1 MTSKSG
7 KSGLSLDAEIFQDVE
22 VQLAAHLGSGR
33 LSVRALLDL
42 EPGAVIDLDTPLD
55 GQVELRLNGKVVA
68 RGEIVAV
75 GDRFGIRITEAPK
88 KAP

>member
-1 MTSKSG
+1 MTAK
-7 KSGLSLDAEIFQDVE
+7 KQETGLSLDAEIFDDVE
-22 VQLAAHLGSGR
+22 VQLVAQLGSGR

-42 EPGAVIDLDTPLD
+42 QSGGVIDLDTPLD
-55 GQVELRLNGKVVA
+55 GEVELKLNGKTVA

-88 KAP
+88 KAS